1 MEHFSY
7 YCISH
12 TTKWQ
17 KYLSLD
23 FDNMENVFYSFVKF
37 DNHLYFA
44 VQIMHDY
51 MVIFIVFCLLSVT
64 RQLRFYQKE

>member
-23 FDNMENVFYSFVKF
+23 FDNMEYGKRV
-37 DNHLYFA
+37 
-44 VQIMHDY
+44 
-51 MVIFIVFCLLSVT
+51 LL
-64 RQLRFYQKE
+64 LCKIW